1 MTRVGRFYPKPKQ
14 TTTKGDNDL
23 ENKIYKPKV
32 DRLFY
37 IIWIPTVLLLIAGTV
52 ITCFDII
59 PLLLMLSVDI
69 FTLYFLVSSLVGYV
83 ELRPDSMFVKYGF
96 IIKREI
102 PYTNIREIKKERKL
116 YSESMMSLKNAI
128 EHVNIK
134 YNSFDVTTVSVT
146 DNDAFIIELKSRI
159 NAAKM

>member
-1 MTRVGRFYPKPKQ
+1 M
-14 TTTKGDNDL
+14 
-23 ENKIYKPKV
+23 ENKIYTPKV

-37 IIWIPTVLLLIAGTV
+37 IIWIPTVLLLIAATI

-59 PLLLMLSVDI
+59 PLLIMLSVDI

-83 ELRPDSMFVKYGF
+83 ELRPDSLFVKYGF
-96 IIKREI
+96 ILKREI

-146 DNDAFIIELKSRI
+146 DNDAFIIDLKSRI

>member
-1 MTRVGRFYPKPKQ
+1 M
-14 TTTKGDNDL
+14 

-32 DRLFY
+32 DRIFY

>member
-1 MTRVGRFYPKPKQ
+1 M
-14 TTTKGDNDL
+14 

-146 DNDAFIIELKSRI
+146 DNDAFIIELTSRI

>member
-1 MTRVGRFYPKPKQ
+1 M
-14 TTTKGDNDL
+14 

-69 FTLYFLVSSLVGYV
+69 FTLYFLVSLLVGYV

-146 DNDAFIIELKSRI
+146 DNDAFIIELTSRI

>member
-1 MTRVGRFYPKPKQ
+1 M
-14 TTTKGDNDL
+14 

-37 IIWIPTVLLLIAGTV
+37 IIWIPTVLLLFAGTV

-159 NAAKM
+159 TAAKM

>member
-1 MTRVGRFYPKPKQ
+1 M
-14 TTTKGDNDL
+14 

-37 IIWIPTVLLLIAGTV
+37 IIWIPTVLLLIAATV
-52 ITCFDII
+52 ITCFNII

-69 FTLYFLVSSLVGYV
+69 FTLYFLVSPLVGYV

-96 IIKREI
+96 ILKRDI

-146 DNDAFIIELKSRI
+146 DNDAFIIDLKSRI